1 MNVAILKQIKNL
13 FISYQQ
19 AFKRY
24 DIKAVEACYQIPCT
38 LTTPDDFILVNNKL
52 EFTEQFAKI
61 FRQLQQAE
69 TNACIINN
77 ASYQLITDHLIL
89 VCIDWQFI
97 DIDNK
102 AFTDFSAFYHLID
115 VNGRLKIAH
124 VTSQPTEQSIALEK
138 SINFDDLEQ
147 IKVIT

>member
-52 EFTEQFAKI
+52 EFTEQLLKFLGNYN
-61 FRQLQQAE
+61 RQKL
-69 TNACIINN
+69 TRV
-77 ASYQLITDHLIL
+77 LLTM
-89 VCIDWQFI
+89 
-97 DIDNK
+97 
-102 AFTDFSAFYHLID
+102 
-115 VNGRLKIAH
+115 
-124 VTSQPTEQSIALEK
+124 P
-138 SINFDDLEQ
+138 
-147 IKVIT
+147 VIS